1 MLRECAMA
9 CSRSGFHVVTEAHK
23 PKDLALCKS
32 VFKYEDVQKSKRKKE
47 REKRKKS
54 AEDSP
59 CGVGMYILD
68 WRFAG

>member
-47 REKRKKS
+47 REKRKKVQKIH
-54 AEDSP
+54 P
-59 CGVGMYILD
+59 VVLGCTY
-68 WRFAG
+68 